1 MLAGRAG
8 GCSGRRLALLR
19 PGPAAAAQDPLNLS
33 RVRVDA
39 ARAKLSCHPHLDVTT
54 DGPLT
59 VKLRGCR
66 RKLSFG

>member
-1 MLAGRAG
+1 LHARWP
-8 GCSGRRLALLR
+8 RRRLLR
-19 PGPAAAAQDPLNLS
+19 PPARSTLNLS

-39 ARAKLSCHPHLDVTT
+39 ARAKLSCHPHLDVNT